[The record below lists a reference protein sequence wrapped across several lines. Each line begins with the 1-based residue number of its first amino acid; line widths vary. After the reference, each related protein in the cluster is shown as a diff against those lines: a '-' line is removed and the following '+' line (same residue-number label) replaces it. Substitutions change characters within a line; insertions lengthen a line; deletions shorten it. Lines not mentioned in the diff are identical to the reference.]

1 MGFLFSKPSYNPDR
15 DIPDLTGKVAIVTG
29 ANTGIGYHTAE
40 HLALHGAKVYL
51 ACRTESKALDA
62 ITGIERAH
70 PALKDSGRLVW
81 LPLDLASLRRTKEA
95 AEEFLT
101 LEKRLDILLNN
112 AGRIAQTYVL
122 TEEGI
127 EQCVAVNH
135 VSHFVLTDTLLPLLK
150 QTAHL
155 PGTDVRIINLASNAY
170 RMGGS
175 QTRFE
180 SLADLN
186 DSQAAPG
193 KENGMIRRFARYCT
207 TKLMNIL
214 TTAELQRQLDADGE
228 PITAIAVHPGGPI
241 ATDNATNALPWPLS
255 FLLRRVGLT
264 PLQGSLTSLF
274 AATSP
279 RVAAERSAYKGAY
292 IEPYGV
298 VTPLT
303 RKEAKDP
310 VLARTLWR
318 TTEAV
323 VEAVLGH
330 E

>member
-1 MGFLFSKPSYNPDR
+1 MGFFFSKPSFNPDR

-29 ANTGIGYHTAE
+29 ANTGIGYHTTE

-51 ACRTESKALDA
+51 ACRTESKARDA

-70 PALKDSGRLVW
+70 PSLKDSGRLVW
-81 LPLDLASLRRTKEA
+81 LPLDLASLRRTKES
-95 AEEFLT
+95 AELFLT

-112 AGRIAQTYVL
+112 AGRLPDKYVL

-127 EQCVAVNH
+127 EQSVAVNH
-135 VSHFVLTDTLLPLLK
+135 VGHFVFTDTLLPLLK

-155 PGTDVRIINLASNAY
+155 PGTDVRIINVASNGY
-170 RMGGS
+170 KMGGT

-180 SLADLN
+180 SLADFN
-186 DSQAAPG
+186 DAQAAPG
-193 KENGMIRRFARYCT
+193 KENGLTRKIARYCT

-214 TTAELQRQLDADGE
+214 NTAELQRRLDEDGE
-228 PITAIAVHPGGPI
+228 PITAIAVHPGPT
-241 ATDNATNALPWPLS
+241 ATDHAVGPLPWPLP
-255 FLLRRVGLT
+255 FLVRRVTLT
-264 PLQGSLTSLF
+264 PLQGAFTSLF

-303 RKEAKDP
+303 RKEARDP

-323 VEAVLGH
+323 VEAVFDH